1 MNRGVGCGVREAAP
15 YSMDRDTLAR
25 TWPEIDENFAREV
38 VRDAMHRYFAARRE
52 RLSAFIDRHFTLAG
66 SAALHRKAFGWDLL
80 RAPANLLLAL
90 PHAGAKLAA
99 AGLDAVG
106 ADAIAARLRARRLL
120 LETAV
125 GREIQWII
133 TTELLELPRQEGGRV
148 SSRDAFAETM
158 LNDPRIEAIAHEVV
172 AGLRHHT
179 EDEAFRERL
188 EKTLATY
195 ADSRAAAADI
205 TTGLLTL
212 SAGAI
217 TLQKVT
223 PGAMTLGPALAAT
236 MAQQAAV
243 ASFPLGSA
251 MGGLWYGIFPVAA
264 SPALVAG
271 LTGGLALG
279 AASLAAFAG
288 ILADPLQR
296 RLGLHRR
303 RLNRFLDALERQWV
317 EGVDGTFIVR
327 DHYTA
332 RLLDLLDLLAGVW
345 RLART

>member
-1 MNRGVGCGVREAAP
+1 MN
-15 YSMDRDTLAR
+15 RDTLFK

-38 VRDAMHRYFAARRE
+38 VRDAMRRYFAARRE
-52 RLSAFIDRHFTLAG
+52 RLGAFIDRHFTVAG

-106 ADAIAARLRARRLL
+106 AEAIAARLRARRLL

-125 GREIQWII
+125 GREIQWVI
-133 TTELLELPRQEGGRV
+133 TTELLELPCQEGERV
-148 SSRDAFAETM
+148 SSRDALAETI
-158 LNDPRIEAIAHEVV
+158 LSDPRIESIAHEVV
-172 AGLRHHT
+172 AALRHHT
-179 EDEAFRERL
+179 GDETFRRRL
-188 EKTLATY
+188 EATLATY

-212 SAGAI
+212 SVGAV
-217 TLQKVT
+217 TLQKIT

-243 ASFPLGSA
+243 ASFPLGSTL
-251 MGGLWYGIFPVAA
+251 GGLWYGVFPVTA
-264 SPALVAG
+264 SPALIAG
-271 LTGGLALG
+271 FTGGLALG

-332 RLLDLLDLLAGVW
+332 RLLDLLDLLAGAW